1 MHISH
6 APNTFLK
13 NAQKRLYSNTLK
25 KKKKN
30 ELKVYIYR
38 KKKKRIESLYLPE
51 GKKNWHVLQIP
62 KAHLKSDPHV

>member
-13 NAQKRLYSNTLK
+13 NAQKRLYSNTL
-25 KKKKN
+25 
-30 ELKVYIYR
+30 